1 MTTRNTIFSLL
12 IGSLC
17 LSACGGGSG
26 STADNP
32 LVDDPLLSDPLS
44 APIET
49 VPANQ
54 PDTGSASSGGREES
68 PAESAI
74 ARYTV
79 TLENYWGVDDFPQGF
94 PESAHLSL
102 IGGATHNSAVSF
114 WAEGDVA
121 SRGIEDMAEA
131 GLIDVLLLDEVA
143 PAIANGT
150 ANAGIEVR
158 EFTAPQVNG
167 VPGVKVFELEM
178 NANWPLVSLVTML
191 GPSPDWFV
199 GVSGLS
205 LQVNNVW
212 LNAATVELP
221 IYDGGSKSDITP
233 IMGGPDIIPPNP
245 VSLVAYDTATGVYL
259 PSDTAQNVARITF
272 QRVFTPTQ

>member
-1 MTTRNTIFSLL
+1 MTTRYTILSLL
-12 IGSLC
+12 VSGLS
-17 LSACGGGSG
+17 LSACGGGS
-26 STADNP
+26 SSDSSLTNA
-32 LVDDPLLSDPLS
+32 PLLSDPLS
-44 APIET
+44 APVEIIP
-49 VPANQ
+49 VNQ
-54 PDTGSASSGGREES
+54 PDTGSATSGGDEQS
-68 PAESAI
+68 TADLAT
-74 ARYTV
+74 ARYLV

-150 ANAGIEVR
+150 ANAGIEIR

-178 NANWPLVSLVTML
+178 DANWPLVSLVTML

-205 LQVNNVW
+205 LQIDNVW
-212 LNAATVELP
+212 LNELSVDLP
-221 IYDGGSKSDITP
+221 IYDGGSKSDISP

-245 VSLVAYDTATGVYL
+245 VSLVAYDTTTGVYL
-259 PSDTAQNVARITF
+259 PSDTAQNVAKITF
-272 QRVFTPTQ
+272 QRVLTPTQ